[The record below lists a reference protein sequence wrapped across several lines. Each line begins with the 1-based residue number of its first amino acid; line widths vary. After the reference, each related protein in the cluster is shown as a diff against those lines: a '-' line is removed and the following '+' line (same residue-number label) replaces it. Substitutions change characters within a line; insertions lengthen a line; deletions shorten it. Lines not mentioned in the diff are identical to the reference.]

1 MLPHSQ
7 LTKPPGHLTCHPAL
21 FRRYVLINFN
31 LENDLSVVATV
42 TWQREKQKKL
52 IFQKNCYLVLAGGPP
67 RVVGPGAP
75 HHLHHLYG
83 RHWPPCLFFQ
93 ALAFLIPY
101 IHLDAEDISSPCP
114 NETLLFIR
122 MCSLI
127 DVCFSIL
134 TSIIPPR
141 CILFFYFSLCFF
153 SSLYCV
159 FSCSL
164 FVLKVRMSPLFVK
177 GLLS

>member
-1 MLPHSQ
+1 MCFQDRSSSMTTTRDEIAKNHGIQDICPSRLSPDIYPCCDLDLILITTSVHQPGACLSSQ
-7 LTKPPGHLTCHPAL
+7 L
-21 FRRYVLINFN
+21 
-31 LENDLSVVATV
+31 
-42 TWQREKQKKL
+42 
-52 IFQKNCYLVLAGGPP
+52 
-67 RVVGPGAP
+67 
-75 HHLHHLYG
+75 
-83 RHWPPCLFFQ
+83 PPCLFFQ

-141 CILFFYFSLCFF
+141 CIVFFTFHCVSSHHCIVFFLVRYLC
-153 SSLYCV
+153 
-159 FSCSL
+159 
-164 FVLKVRMSPLFVK
+164 
-177 GLLS
+177 